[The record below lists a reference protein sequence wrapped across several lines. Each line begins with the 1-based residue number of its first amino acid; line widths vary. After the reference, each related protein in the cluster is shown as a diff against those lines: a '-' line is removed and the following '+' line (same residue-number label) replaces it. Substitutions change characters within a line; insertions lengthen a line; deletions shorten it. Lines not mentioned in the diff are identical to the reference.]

1 MREILP
7 ATVNVPAGQQAFS
20 YATIAANKSD
30 TPGTPPTPT
39 VIKVKHIKAV
49 FDCNAGSV
57 ALNNGFVCVL
67 YVPEGITI
75 TANSPIA
82 HPEWIMAWRGF
93 ELTYQ
98 TNNVLGNQVQLN
110 SNLSRNLNSGDSI
123 ILFCSIQN
131 PTEVGHNFFWHT
143 RFSCVVRNN

>member
-1 MREILP
+1 MPYKNYRRNYKKNYGYLGKKKWSPIMREILP

-49 FDCNAGSV
+49 FDCNAGS
-57 ALNNGFVCVL
+57 
-67 YVPEGITI
+67 
-75 TANSPIA
+75 
-82 HPEWIMAWRGF
+82 
-93 ELTYQ
+93 YQ